1 MQIIE
6 GFDLY
11 HKLDTLAKEIANTS
25 TPTVKRL
32 PIHQHLQLSSQNIL
46 NMSKT
51 YSYIILMF
59 FSILKSSHSLIMKE
73 TYSSENISLIQ
84 RYTIPQHLSTTSDTS
99 YSQIHF
105 SFSSSLL
112 IPIA

>member
-25 TPTVKRL
+25 TPTVIITEHPEYVEDIFL
-32 PIHQHLQLSSQNIL
+32 HHTDVLFNIEI
-46 NMSKT
+46 K
-51 YSYIILMF
+51 
-59 FSILKSSHSLIMKE
+59 SLINYE
-73 TYSSENISLIQ
+73 RDLLV
-84 RYTIPQHLSTTSDTS
+84 RTTSDTS

>member
-25 TPTVKRL
+25 TPTVIITEHPEYVEDIFL
-32 PIHQHLQLSSQNIL
+32 HHTDVLFNIEI
-46 NMSKT
+46 K
-51 YSYIILMF
+51 
-59 FSILKSSHSLIMKE
+59 
-73 TYSSENISLIQ
+73 NISLIQ

>member
-25 TPTVKRL
+25 TPTVIITEHPEYVEDIFL
-32 PIHQHLQLSSQNIL
+32 HHTDVLFNIEI
-46 NMSKT
+46 K
-51 YSYIILMF
+51 
-59 FSILKSSHSLIMKE
+59 SLINYERDLLVRKHIFN
-73 TYSSENISLIQ
+73 TKIYN
-84 RYTIPQHLSTTSDTS
+84 TPTSDTS

-105 SFSSSLL
+105 SFSSSQ
-112 IPIA
+112 PIHII